1 MGMNRTLIVYFDYKS
16 PYTFIARDLI
26 YDLEKELR
34 IDVDWRP
41 YCINIPDMFGSA
53 EVTDRGEL
61 VADGRSDHQWRR
73 IRYLYLDCRRVAQ
86 KRGLTLRAPLKV
98 FRSDTALIGMLY
110 ARRRGALRPYHDLV
124 FDRFWRR
131 DLNIDD
137 ASAIADAL
145 QQAGVDAS
153 AFTGFERGEGR
164 TELARIMD
172 EAHEIGVFG
181 VPSFVVGGELYWGR
195 EHLPDIRRILLEPA

>member
-26 YDLEKELR
+26 YDLEQELR
-34 IDVDWRP
+34 VDVDWRP

-53 EVTDRGEL
+53 EVNDRGEL

-110 ARRRGALRPYHDLV
+110 ARKLGAFRPYHDLV

-131 DLNIDD
+131 DLDIDD
-137 ASAIADAL
+137 ASAIADTL
-145 QQAGVDAS
+145 QRVGVDVSGFAE
-153 AFTGFERGEGR
+153 FERAEGR
-164 TELARIMD
+164 TELARIGD
-172 EAHEIGVFG
+172 EAHEIGIFG

-195 EHLPDIRRILLEPA
+195 EHLPEIRRLLSEPA

>member
-1 MGMNRTLIVYFDYKS
+1 MAAYPLPVPRLPTRRTK
-16 PYTFIARDLI
+16 A
-26 YDLEKELR
+26 R
-34 IDVDWRP
+34 IDAACTVEGVPLGHRP
-41 YCINIPDMFGSA
+41 
-53 EVTDRGEL
+53 
-61 VADGRSDHQWRR
+61 
-73 IRYLYLDCRRVAQ
+73 
-86 KRGLTLRAPLKV
+86 
-98 FRSDTALIGMLY
+98 IGMLY

-145 QQAGVDAS
+145 QQAGVDPS
-153 AFTGFERGEGR
+153 AFTEFERGEGR

-181 VPSFVVGGELYWGR
+181 VPSFVAGGELYWGR
-195 EHLPDIRRILLEPA
+195 EHLPDIRRILSEPA